1 MSWDLVNGFV
11 PRTFD
16 EILATMVA
24 KINEQYGTNYDVT
37 TIQGTNMYKYFY
49 AGIQVIMEAEQ
60 QVADLSGKYQQYITN
75 TNQKIL
81 QPRGTVD
88 GFINFIKSDGV
99 LNTEGSFDPIDEPEK
114 AGKIKFAILLDLN
127 DPQYMNKKNKL
138 IEYFHK
144 YLSVGLY
151 YYSGIGDN
159 YKGAWDGE
167 TTYQE
172 NDLVSYS
179 TKYYRALRENT
190 NVNPAGSSE
199 DWVEVVAPS
208 NFVSGVYKA
217 INGQNFDYGF
227 YLPRYY
233 KLSSL
238 TITLPIS
245 ANNNNYVMTQ
255 KEVQDLF
262 AQRFQEYMTLGKNL
276 EPESICS
283 IKEFDFASRV
293 IYNGTYTDS
302 EGGVHT
308 FTNTPEEIPFDV
320 KFRFMDPSDI
330 VVVYR
335 Q

>member
-1 MSWDLVNGFV
+1 MWDIANGFV

-16 EILATMVA
+16 EILATMTA

-37 TIQGTNMYKYFY
+37 TIQGTNFYKYFY

-60 QVADLSGKYQQYITN
+60 QVADLSGKYQQYIMN
-75 TNQKIL
+75 TNQRIL
-81 QPRGTVD
+81 QPRGTAD
-88 GFINFIKSDGV
+88 GFINFIANDGV
-99 LNTEGSFDPIDEPEK
+99 LNTEGSFDPIDTPNK
-114 AGKIKFAILLDLN
+114 AGKIKFAILLDKN
-127 DPQYMNKKNKL
+127 DEQYAIKKAKL

-151 YYSGIGDN
+151 YFGGIGDA
-159 YKGAWDGE
+159 YKGDWDS
-167 TTYQE
+167 TVTYPAGV
-172 NDLVSYS
+172 LVKSGS
-179 TKYYRALRENT
+179 KYYNSLSENT
-190 NVNPAGSSE
+190 NVNPAGNPDVWEESVPPE
-199 DWVEVVAPS
+199 
-208 NFVSGVYKA
+208 NFVTGDYNA
-217 INGQNFDYGF
+217 INGQEFHYAF

-233 KLSSL
+233 RLTSL

-262 AQRFQEYMTLGKNL
+262 AQRFQEYMALGKNL

-293 IYNGTYTDS
+293 VYSGSYQDDTGAIHNFSNAPVD
-302 EGGVHT
+302 
-308 FTNTPEEIPFDV
+308 IPFDV
-320 KFRFMDPSDI
+320 KFRMMEPSNI
-330 VVVYR
+330 VVIY

>member
-1 MSWDLVNGFV
+1 MWDIVNGFV

-37 TIQGTNMYKYFY
+37 TIQGTNFYKYFY

-60 QVADLSGKYQQYITN
+60 QVADLSGRYQQYIAN

-99 LNTEGSFDPIDEPEK
+99 LNTEGSFDPIDEPSK
-114 AGKIKFAILLDLN
+114 AGKIKFAILLDKN
-127 DPQYMNKKNKL
+127 DTEYTNKKNKL

-151 YYSGIGDN
+151 YYGGIGDF
-159 YKGAWDGE
+159 YKGDWDSSV
-167 TTYQE
+167 TYPAGV
-172 NDLVSYS
+172 LVRSGA
-179 TKYYRALRENT
+179 KYYNSLSENT
-190 NVNPAGSSE
+190 NVNPAGNPNVWEES
-199 DWVEVVAPS
+199 VPPA
-208 NFVSGVYKA
+208 NFVTGDYNA
-217 INGQNFDYGF
+217 INGQEFHYAF

-233 KLSSL
+233 QMLSL

-276 EPESICS
+276 EPEAICS

-293 IYNGTYTDS
+293 VYSGSYQDDTGAIK
-302 EGGVHT
+302 T
-308 FTNTPEEIPFDV
+308 FSNVPVDIPFDV
-320 KFRFMDPSDI
+320 KFKMMDASNI
-330 VVVYR
+330 VVVY

>member
-1 MSWDLVNGFV
+1 MGWDLVNGFV

-60 QVADLSGKYQQYITN
+60 QVSDLSGKYQQYIVD

-99 LNTEGSFDPIDEPEK
+99 LNTEGSFDPIDEPSK
-114 AGKIKFAILLDLN
+114 AGKIKFAALLDLN
-127 DPQYMNKKNKL
+127 DPEYTTKKNKL

-151 YYSGIGDN
+151 YYSGIGDG
-159 YKGAWDGE
+159 YKGNWDSAVE
-167 TTYQE
+167 YQI
-172 NDLVSYS
+172 NDMVLSS
-179 TKYYRALRENT
+179 NKYYKALTVNT
-190 NVNPAGSSE
+190 NKNPAGNPN
-199 DWVEVVAPS
+199 DWLQIDSPA
-208 NFVSGVYKA
+208 NFVTGTYKA
-217 INGQNFDYGF
+217 VNGQNFDYGF

-233 KLSSL
+233 QLTGL

-283 IKEFDFASRV
+283 IKEFNFASRV
-293 IYNGTYTDS
+293 VYDGTYTDDT
-302 EGGVHT
+302 GGVHN
-308 FTNTPEEIPFDV
+308 FTNVPEDIPFDV
-320 KFRFMDPSDI
+320 KFRMMDPSNI

-335 Q
+335 

>member
-1 MSWDLVNGFV
+1 MGWDLVNGFV

-60 QVADLSGKYQQYITN
+60 QVADLSGKYQQYIVD

-88 GFINFIKSDGV
+88 GFINFIASDGI
-99 LNTEGSFDPIDEPEK
+99 LNTEGSFEPIDEESK
-114 AGKIKFAILLDLN
+114 AGKIKFSILLEKT
-127 DPQYMNKKNKL
+127 DPEYVNKKNKL

-151 YYSGIGDN
+151 YMSATGGLYQGNWDNSVTYNTNDSVFYSD
-159 YKGAWDGE
+159 
-167 TTYQE
+167 
-172 NDLVSYS
+172 
-179 TKYYRALRENT
+179 KYYKALRQNT
-190 NVNPAGSSE
+190 NKVPTTNTS
-199 DWVEVVAPS
+199 DWQLVTVPS
-208 NFVSGVYKA
+208 NFESGNYNAV
-217 INGQNFDYGF
+217 NGQEFFYGF

-233 KLSSL
+233 QLTGL

-293 IYNGTYTDS
+293 IYDGTYTDDQ
-302 EGGVHT
+302 GGVHN
-308 FTNTPEEIPFDV
+308 FSNTPEEIPFDV
-320 KFRFMDPSDI
+320 KFRMMDPSNI

-335 Q
+335 

>member
-1 MSWDLVNGFV
+1 MGWDLVNGFV

-60 QVADLSGKYQQYITN
+60 QVSDLSGKYQQYIVD

-99 LNTEGSFDPIDEPEK
+99 LNTEGSFDPIDEPSK
-114 AGKIKFAILLDLN
+114 AGKIKFAALLDLN
-127 DPQYMNKKNKL
+127 DPEYTTKKNKL

-151 YYSGIGDN
+151 YYSGIGDG
-159 YKGAWDGE
+159 YKGNWDSAIE
-167 TTYQE
+167 YQI
-172 NDLVSYS
+172 NDMVLSS
-179 TKYYRALRENT
+179 NKYYKALTVNT
-190 NVNPAGSSE
+190 NKNPASNPN
-199 DWVEVVAPS
+199 DWQQIDSPA
-208 NFVSGVYKA
+208 NFVTGTYKA
-217 INGQNFDYGF
+217 VNGQNFDYGF

-233 KLSSL
+233 QLTGL

-283 IKEFDFASRV
+283 IKEFNFASRV
-293 IYNGTYTDS
+293 VYDGTYTDDA
-302 EGGVHT
+302 GGVHN
-308 FTNTPEEIPFDV
+308 FSNVPEEIPFDV
-320 KFRFMDPSDI
+320 KFRMMDPSNI

-335 Q
+335 

>member
-1 MSWDLVNGFV
+1 MGWDLVNGFV

-60 QVADLSGKYQQYITN
+60 QVSDLSGKYQQYIVQ

-88 GFINFIKSDGV
+88 GFINFIKSDGI
-99 LNTEGSFDPIDEPEK
+99 LNTEGSFDPIDEPSK
-114 AGKIKFAILLDLN
+114 AGKIKFAILLDIS
-127 DPQYMNKKNKL
+127 DPEYTNKKNKL
-138 IEYFHK
+138 IEYLHK

-159 YKGAWDGE
+159 YKGTWDAEIEYE
-167 TTYQE
+167 TDDIVLLS
-172 NDLVSYS
+172 N
-179 TKYYRALRENT
+179 KYYIAYRT
-190 NVNPAGSSE
+190 NVNKNPLSNPDDWREISS
-199 DWVEVVAPS
+199 PS
-208 NFVSGVYKA
+208 NFVRGVYHA
-217 INGQNFDYGF
+217 VNGQEFDYGF

-233 KLSSL
+233 TLTGL
-238 TITLPIS
+238 TINLPIS

-283 IKEFDFASRV
+283 IKEFDFASRIV
-293 IYNGTYTDS
+293 YNGTYTDDQ
-302 EGGVHT
+302 GGVHN
-308 FTNTPEEIPFDV
+308 FTNTPVDIPFDV
-320 KFRFMDPSDI
+320 KFRMMDPSNI
-330 VVVYR
+330 VVVY

>member
-1 MSWDLVNGFV
+1 MGWDVVNGFV

-24 KINEQYGTNYDVT
+24 KINEKYGTNYDAT
-37 TIQGTNMYKYFY
+37 TIQATNLYKYFY

-60 QVADLSGKYQQYITN
+60 QVADLSGKYQQYIVS

-99 LNTEGSFDPIDEPEK
+99 LNTEGSFDPIDEESK
-114 AGKIKFAILLDLN
+114 AGKIKFAILMELS
-127 DPQYMNKKNKL
+127 DPEYANKKAKL

-151 YYSGIGDN
+151 YFSGIGDA
-159 YKGAWDGE
+159 YKGSWDAE
-167 TTYQE
+167 VEYVT
-172 NDLVSYS
+172 NDIVLSS
-179 TKYYRALRENT
+179 NKYFKALRDNT
-190 NVNPAGSSE
+190 NKNPAGNPD
-199 DWVEVVAPS
+199 DWVQVSSPS
-208 NFVSGVYKA
+208 NFVTGTYKA
-217 INGQNFDYGF
+217 VNGQNFEYGF

-233 KLSSL
+233 NLTSL
-238 TITLPIS
+238 TIRLPIS

-283 IKEFDFASRV
+283 IKEFNFASRV
-293 IYNGTYTDS
+293 IYDGTYTDA
-302 EGGVHT
+302 EGGVHN
-308 FTNTPEEIPFDV
+308 FTNTPEDIPFDV
-320 KFRFMDPSDI
+320 KFRMMDPDNI
-330 VVVYR
+330 VVVY

>member
-60 QVADLSGKYQQYITN
+60 QVADLSGKYQQYIVD

-99 LNTEGSFDPIDEPEK
+99 LNTEGSFDPIDEPSK
-114 AGKIKFAILLDLN
+114 AGKIKFAVLLDIS
-127 DPQYMNKKNKL
+127 DPDYTNKKNKL

-151 YYSGIGDN
+151 YYSGIGDR
-159 YKGAWDGE
+159 YKGTWDSATEYE
-167 TTYQE
+167 TD
-172 NDLVSYS
+172 DLVLSS
-179 TKYYRALRENT
+179 NKYYRALQGST
-190 NVNPAGSSE
+190 NKNPATQT
-199 DWVEVVAPS
+199 DYWIEVSAPS
-208 NFVSGVYKA
+208 NFVTGDYNA
-217 INGQNFDYGF
+217 INGQEFHYGF

-233 KLSSL
+233 KLTSL

-283 IKEFDFASRV
+283 VKEFDFASRV
-293 IYNGTYTDS
+293 IYDGTYTDDQ
-302 EGGVHT
+302 GGVHN

-335 Q
+335 

>member
-1 MSWDLVNGFV
+1 MWDIVNGFV

-37 TIQGTNMYKYFY
+37 TIQGTNFYKYFY

-60 QVADLSGKYQQYITN
+60 QVADLSGRYQQYIAN

-88 GFINFIKSDGV
+88 GFINFIKNDGV
-99 LNTEGSFDPIDEPEK
+99 LNTEGSFDPIDEPSK
-114 AGKIKFAILLDLN
+114 AGKIKFAILLDKN
-127 DPQYMNKKNKL
+127 DTDYTNKKNKL

-151 YYSGIGDN
+151 YYGGIGDF
-159 YKGAWDGE
+159 YKGDWDASV
-167 TTYQE
+167 TYPAGV
-172 NDLVSYS
+172 LVRSGA
-179 TKYYRALRENT
+179 KYYNSLSENT
-190 NVNPAGSSE
+190 NVNPAGNPNVWEES
-199 DWVEVVAPS
+199 VPPA
-208 NFVSGVYKA
+208 NFVTGDYNA
-217 INGQNFDYGF
+217 INGQEFHYAF

-233 KLSSL
+233 QMLSL

-276 EPESICS
+276 EPEAICS

-293 IYNGTYTDS
+293 VYSGSYQDDTGAIK
-302 EGGVHT
+302 T
-308 FTNTPEEIPFDV
+308 FSNVPVDIPFDV
-320 KFRFMDPSDI
+320 KFKMMDASNI
-330 VVVYR
+330 VVVY